1 MGKIADL
8 IGSAYENWYGET
20 VFLDCGEVGE
30 VREFVLEYVFPMA
43 AATGKEILY
52 LSDAQDMQKQK
63 EEMARADADKALR
76 VMSYAEFEQM
86 VQYHVAFDGQY
97 DYIFA
102 ENCRVLLESRRE
114 AEYSA
119 LVLDFLLQAQRSA
132 VVYIGAN
139 AKGLKEFLLR
149 SGKLKKENLF
159 LLPRQWEKLCKLVF
173 VQKQRGKLTGARLV
187 QEIMRTHPGEGI
199 LYFCASKE
207 KNAGDCP
214 NAQPKRDVS
223 KGECADVWRFG

>member
-102 ENCRVLLESRRE
+102 ENCRALLESRRVGIFCFGVGLSFAGTAQCSGLYRGECQGAEGVFIALRE
-114 AEYSA
+114 A
-119 LVLDFLLQAQRSA
+119 Q
-132 VVYIGAN
+132 
-139 AKGLKEFLLR
+139 KGK
-149 SGKLKKENLF
+149 S
-159 LLPRQWEKLCKLVF
+159 VF
-173 VQKQRGKLTGARLV
+173 VAPAVGKAL
-187 QEIMRTHPGEGI
+187 
-199 LYFCASKE
+199 
-207 KNAGDCP
+207 
-214 NAQPKRDVS
+214 
-223 KGECADVWRFG
+223 